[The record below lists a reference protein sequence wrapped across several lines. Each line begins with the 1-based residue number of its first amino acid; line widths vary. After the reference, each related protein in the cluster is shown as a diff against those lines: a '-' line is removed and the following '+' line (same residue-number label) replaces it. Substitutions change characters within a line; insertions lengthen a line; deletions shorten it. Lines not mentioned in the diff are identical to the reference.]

1 MKKEILIGVVVLAL
15 LILAYVKLSENDKY
29 FTKNVKAEII
39 DTEENDIVFIKYNDV
54 EYVVVDAKMY
64 NRCKDNI
71 GCRINAVIEAEIN
84 SNKEKIIAV
93 N

>member
-39 DTEENDIVFIKYNDV
+39 DTEENNTVFIKYNNV
-54 EYVVVDAKMY
+54 EYVVKDTQTY

-71 GCRINAVIEAEIN
+71 GGHIDVVVEIGIN
-84 SNKEKIIAV
+84 SKSEKIIAV

>member
-1 MKKEILIGVVVLAL
+1 MKKEIIGAVVVLAI
-15 LILAYVKLSENDKY
+15 LILACINVNANNRY

-39 DTEENDIVFIKYNDV
+39 DTEETDLVFVKYNDV
-54 EYVVVDAKMY
+54 EYVVIDAKMY

-71 GCRINAVIEAEIN
+71 GGRIDVVVEIGIN
-84 SNKEKIIAV
+84 SKSEKIIAV